1 VAEATAPIFYLSGE
15 LGFSQRG
22 ASSPAIYAFFFGFF
36 FSFFIDVP
44 LDIEASF
51 RRTILSRF
59 SSHEPAV

>member
-1 VAEATAPIFYLSGE
+1 VAEATTLLSCLCGE

-59 SSHEPAV
+59 SSHEAAV

>member
-1 VAEATAPIFYLSGE
+1 VAEATAPLSWSSGE
-15 LGFSQRG
+15 LGFSQRN
-22 ASSPAIYAFFFGFF
+22 ACSPATYAFFFGFF

-59 SSHEPAV
+59 SSQEAAV

>member
-1 VAEATAPIFYLSGE
+1 MAEATALLSSLSGE

-22 ASSPAIYAFFFGFF
+22 ACSPATYFFFGFF

-59 SSHEPAV
+59 SAHEAAV